1 MTQVFCHPCFD
12 QAVKYIGTKEP
23 ERLKDLNHKKI
34 QRETFFKPKTPG
46 KGKSLQSVNKKRKKY
61 FASHAKHSS
70 IFVEGKRNSYLRKKN
85 MFR

>member
-1 MTQVFCHPCFD
+1 MFFVIH
-12 QAVKYIGTKEP
+12 VLTKQSNISEQ
-23 ERLKDLNHKKI
+23 RSQRGWKGLNHKKI

-46 KGKSLQSVNKKRKKY
+46 KGKSLQSVNKKKKKY
-61 FASHAKHSS
+61 FASHAKQSS